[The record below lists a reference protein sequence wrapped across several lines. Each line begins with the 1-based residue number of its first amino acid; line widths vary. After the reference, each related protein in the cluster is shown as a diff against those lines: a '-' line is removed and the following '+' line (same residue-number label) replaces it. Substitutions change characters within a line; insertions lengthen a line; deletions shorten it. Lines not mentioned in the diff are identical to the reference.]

1 MQSTAAILALV
12 AVAIA
17 FILVLGISNLM
28 LSGRKARA
36 RHVRRRVRALART
49 EAVDFAP
56 AIERTRRM
64 SDVDWLDKALAEG
77 GWSRRLD
84 IMLEQAQAKTTVA
97 GLVATCAIAGAGAFL
112 VAQIATG
119 NLLLQLAATGL
130 FAYAPLW
137 RIRRK
142 RAKRMQA
149 FARQLPDALDLIA
162 RALKAGH
169 AFNQGMR
176 MVADEFEDPIGPE
189 FHKTLEEINFGVGVG
204 RALVNLTHRVDC
216 TDLKFFVVSVNIQ
229 RETGG
234 NLSEI
239 VGNIARLVR
248 ERFKFQGRVK
258 VLSAEGKLTA
268 YILVALPFAIGVV
281 INLINP
287 EYMGQMFESPIGRG
301 MMTMAGVQMALGA
314 LVLKKLITIRV

>member
-1 MQSTAAILALV
+1 MPSAVALMVLV
-12 AVAIA
+12 AVVAV
-17 FILVLGISNLM
+17 FVLILGVTNLA

-36 RHVRRRVRALART
+36 RHVRRRLQALAART
-49 EAVDFAP
+49 EAETAP
-56 AIERTRRM
+56 GIERTRRL
-64 SDVDWLDKALAEG
+64 SEVAWLDKALAG
-77 GWSRRLD
+77 GSWTRRLD
-84 IMLEQAQAKTTVA
+84 AMLEQARVRTTVA
-97 GLVATCAIAGAGAFL
+97 GLALTCVGAGAAAFAAATLVSGNPAL
-112 VAQIATG
+112 VAGAT
-119 NLLLQLAATGL
+119 AL

-137 RIRRK
+137 RVRMRRA
-142 RAKRMQA
+142 RRMNA

-176 MVADEFEDPIGPE
+176 MVADEFGDPIGPE
-189 FHKTLEEINFGVGVG
+189 FHKTLEEINFGVGVD
-204 RALVNLTHRVDC
+204 RALVNLTERVEC

-258 VLSAEGKLTA
+258 VLAAEGKLTA
-268 YILVALPFAIGVV
+268 YILVALPFAIGLV
-281 INLINP
+281 INLLNP
-287 EYMGQMFESPIGRG
+287 DYMGQMFESEAGRA
-301 MMTMAGVQMALGA
+301 MLTMAGVQMALGA
-314 LVLKKLITIRV
+314 LALKKLITIKV